1 MQRIHFTAED
11 LARTRLSPTLGQVAE
26 TVFALG
32 LLGRPASAAHLRWR
46 HRLAQHLR
54 QRTAL
59 AAMVASP
66 HGRLRAPGDLL
77 CLVDAASDEG
87 DRALRALGLGPDEA
101 LAAVRDVWRHA
112 LAPYWNRVLNQ
123 LEHECNA
130 RGRITMTGG
139 VDRLLET
146 LHSKIQWQSPV
157 LEVPG
162 PDRDIHLD
170 GRGLVLVPSLFLVH
184 QPSVLIRS
192 LPEGG
197 GAALVFAVSPD
208 FPQAAGLWDEPDN
221 TGQALGALV
230 GRTRA
235 AALRALTASHTT
247 SELAETLGISSAGAS
262 QHTAVL
268 RESGLITTH
277 RNRNTVLHTVTPLG
291 MALLGMRVRESGRTS
306 GNGEQRL
313 AGGFRQPAA

>member
-1 MQRIHFTAED
+1 MAGYGHRVTCSAWS
-11 LARTRLSPTLGQVAE
+11 TRP
-26 TVFALG
+26 
-32 LLGRPASAAHLRWR
+32 
-46 HRLAQHLR
+46 
-54 QRTAL
+54 
-59 AAMVASP
+59 
-66 HGRLRAPGDLL
+66 
-77 CLVDAASDEG
+77 SDEG
-87 DRALRALGLGPDEA
+87 DRGLRALGLGPEEA

-192 LPEGG
+192 LPQDGG
-197 GAALVFAVSPD
+197 SALVFAVSPD

-291 MALLGMRVRESGRTS
+291 MALLGMRVRESGRAP
-306 GNGEQRL
+306 GNGEQRV
-313 AGGFRQPAA
+313 AGEFRQPAA

>member
-1 MQRIHFTAED
+1 VQRIHFTAED

-32 LLGRPASAAHLRWR
+32 LLGRPGSAAHLRWR

-59 AAMVASP
+59 AALVASP
-66 HGRLRAPGDLL
+66 QSRLRAPGDLL
-77 CLVDAASDEG
+77 CLVDAAPDEG
-87 DRALRALGLGPDEA
+87 DRALRALGLGRDEA
-101 LAAVRDVWRHA
+101 LAAVRDVWRYA
-112 LAPYWNRVLNQ
+112 LAPYSNRVLNQ

-162 PDRDIHLD
+162 PDRDVHLD

-184 QPSVLIRS
+184 QPAVLIRS
-192 LPEGG
+192 LPESG

-235 AALRALTASHTT
+235 AALRALTTSRTT
-247 SELAETLGISSAGAS
+247 SELAEALGISSAGAS

-291 MALLGMRVRESGRTS
+291 MALLGMRVRESGRGS
-306 GNGEQRL
+306 GNGEERIT
-313 AGGFRQPAA
+313 GEFRQPAA